1 MGSASNMKLQ
11 ARSTLVDVFC
21 VLSFSLGLAN
31 GLDCIGCTSDT
42 PYNSDTPSNPGCT
55 NEITDTV
62 FAAENLV
69 KCNETIHT
77 HCVVRNVVNT
87 NGPTSWI
94 RGCCKSG
101 EGICSGTFHQ
111 EEPGVY
117 DIWFNTCSEDLC
129 NTMDPNTGSSGGGG
143 NGGGGGNNGGGV
155 IFVPPENSANNYRP
169 SGLLAAMLVFVVTL
183 AGFKNKG
190 LL

>member
-1 MGSASNMKLQ
+1 MGS
-11 ARSTLVDVFC
+11 FC
-21 VLSFSLGLAN
+21 LGLAN

-69 KCNETIHT
+69 KCNETI
-77 HCVVRNVVNT
+77 NT

-143 NGGGGGNNGGGV
+143 NGGGGGNNGGV

-169 SGLLAAMLVFVVTL
+169 SGFLAMLVFVVTL

>member
-1 MGSASNMKLQ
+1 MGS
-11 ARSTLVDVFC
+11 FC
-21 VLSFSLGLAN
+21 LGLAN

-42 PYNSDTPSNPGCT
+42 P
-55 NEITDTV
+55 
-62 FAAENLV
+62 
-69 KCNETIHT
+69 
-77 HCVVRNVVNT
+77 
-87 NGPTSWI
+87 
-94 RGCCKSG
+94 CKSG

-129 NTMDPNTGSSGGGG
+129 NTMDPNSDSSGGGG
-143 NGGGGGNNGGGV
+143 NGGGGGNNGGV

-169 SGLLAAMLVFVVTL
+169 SGFLAAMLVFVVTL